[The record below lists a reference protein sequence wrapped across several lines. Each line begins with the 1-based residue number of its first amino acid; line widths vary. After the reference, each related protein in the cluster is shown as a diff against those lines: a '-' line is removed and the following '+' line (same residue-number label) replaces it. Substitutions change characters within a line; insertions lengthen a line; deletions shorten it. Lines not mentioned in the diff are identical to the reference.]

1 MAFVNGA
8 ALGGLRE
15 GCASGVRHAVCAR
28 RTVRMRTTVG
38 KMPGDDLWEY
48 SRYVE
53 RLREDFEKNEAY
65 KLDATLN
72 VPPSLEHEAESFL
85 RSKHD
90 ATAEEHLQ
98 NLKFETLRFL
108 VDELNFIINLESQT
122 AHSDENVNKTRAEL
136 EKYSHDLRNR
146 KEDIGTIKM
155 EMRRLLWELRQGL
168 EPHNPSASIR
178 NALEDARNGLL
189 DMTFED
195 NSTEEDKDQVQRSS
209 MLRYALNETVPRC
222 ELRSIRI
229 LLREVDFTVKLFCK
243 NLIDSNEEVRRS
255 FFFIGEAANNLRIHG
270 GRVDGKRRMLAA
282 VEGFSRCMYDH
293 AEDYPLVVQRP
304 TENLRTALV
313 NAIEG
318 DNPQKRRLLGESM
331 SLHPRIQDIPNFERV
346 TEHLLR
352 GGQPTTKGKKW
363 LDDYGVRAAV
373 DLRGSDKSNQW
384 TAADSWGPIKLYN
397 IEIEDFEA
405 PTMEQVL
412 QFVEL
417 TNDPDSLPLFVHCKA
432 GVGRTGTI
440 IACWRVSTGET
451 VEEALRKEKLYS
463 ADGGGLH
470 QEQFVRKFARTW
482 ELRYI

>member
-1 MAFVNGA
+1 
-8 ALGGLRE
+8 
-15 GCASGVRHAVCAR
+15 
-28 RTVRMRTTVG
+28 
-38 KMPGDDLWEY
+38 
-48 SRYVE
+48 
-53 RLREDFEKNEAY
+53 
-65 KLDATLN
+65 
-72 VPPSLEHEAESFL
+72 
-85 RSKHD
+85 
-90 ATAEEHLQ
+90 
-98 NLKFETLRFL
+98 
-108 VDELNFIINLESQT
+108 
-122 AHSDENVNKTRAEL
+122 
-136 EKYSHDLRNR
+136 
-146 KEDIGTIKM
+146 
-155 EMRRLLWELRQGL
+155 
-168 EPHNPSASIR
+168 
-178 NALEDARNGLL
+178 
-189 DMTFED
+189 
-195 NSTEEDKDQVQRSS
+195 
-209 MLRYALNETVPRC
+209 
-222 ELRSIRI
+222 
-229 LLREVDFTVKLFCK
+229 
-243 NLIDSNEEVRRS
+243 
-255 FFFIGEAANNLRIHG
+255 
-270 GRVDGKRRMLAA
+270 
-282 VEGFSRCMYDH
+282 
-293 AEDYPLVVQRP
+293 
-304 TENLRTALV
+304 
-313 NAIEG
+313 
-318 DNPQKRRLLGESM
+318 M

-482 ELRYI
+482 ELRHM